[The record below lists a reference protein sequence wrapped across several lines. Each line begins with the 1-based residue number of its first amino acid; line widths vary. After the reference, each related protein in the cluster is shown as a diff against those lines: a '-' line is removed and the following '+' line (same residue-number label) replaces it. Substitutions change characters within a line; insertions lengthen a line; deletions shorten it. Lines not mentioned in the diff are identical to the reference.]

1 MVCNAVINNKT
12 RGWGLECW
20 SKNGQCK
27 WSRAHTEGRSS
38 GQCQILT
45 GLVGMEVL
53 VQSVNVSFALIFFFL
68 FLLVCLLVFSFRFII
83 KVLFGIKP
91 QEFTTANSQV

>member
-1 MVCNAVINNKT
+1 M
-12 RGWGLECW
+12 
-20 SKNGQCK
+20 
-27 WSRAHTEGRSS
+27 EGRSS
-38 GQCQILT
+38 RQCQILT
-45 GLVGMEVL
+45 GLIGMEVL